1 MHIKCRLS
9 NSVKN
14 KLKRAVAMK
23 EDPLGVIHC
32 ELQGSREGVEEA
44 ELFFLCSSFQP
55 SGFQNCPGT
64 LSVTDGISVMVHMWL
79 LGHTSEMYWMKH
91 HFHLMKLVTWESSDH
106 NLIK

>member
-1 MHIKCRLS
+1 MATTKGKLFPALLYYLSKKVFMHIKCRLS

-14 KLKRAVAMK
+14 KLKRAVAKK

-64 LSVTDGISVMVHMWL
+64 LSVTDGISVMVHMRL
-79 LGHTSEMYWMKH
+79 LGHT
-91 HFHLMKLVTWESSDH
+91 
-106 NLIK
+106 